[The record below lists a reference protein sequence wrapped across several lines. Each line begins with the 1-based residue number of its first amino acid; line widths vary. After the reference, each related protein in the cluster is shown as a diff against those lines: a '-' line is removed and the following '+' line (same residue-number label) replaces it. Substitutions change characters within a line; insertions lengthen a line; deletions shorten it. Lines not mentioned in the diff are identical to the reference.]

1 MKKIFLIFCLLCI
14 GLYAMAQDV
23 NIRLYKAVSSKD
35 TVEVEKLLTKGA
47 DANYKFK
54 MGQAEMNLLIVA
66 VTNKDFKS
74 VKLLIE
80 HKANVNGRDWFNTT
94 PLMYAANGGNV
105 EIVKYLIQKGADAKA
120 TDGQGNT
127 VLSAAKERN
136 NPEVIKLIEEKIK
149 E

>member
-1 MKKIFLIFCLLCI
+1 MKKILLVFSLLCF
-14 GLYAMAQDV
+14 GLYAGAQDL
-23 NIRLYKAVSSKD
+23 NLELYKAVSAKD

-74 VKLLIE
+74 VKLLID

-94 PLMYAANGGNV
+94 PLMYAANGGNLD
-105 EIVKYLIQKGADAKA
+105 IINYLLKKGADVKA
-120 TDGQGNT
+120 TDGQRNT
-127 VLSAAKERN
+127 VLSAAKESN
-136 NPEVIKLIEEKIK
+136 NPEVIKLIEEKLK